1 MYMVY
6 GEGLELIGRNFGVC
20 DDILEIIAIELA
32 HIYKRDSVKLFE
44 TLTSHM
50 RYSHRHRRGIICGES
65 GWHRDLN
72 NKLFLPGSKYRY
84 RGTYWPTVY
93 RATLSH
99 WGICDNIISHNN
111 SRADLI
117 KVLDDN
123 DIKYKKAYNRV
134 KMTQLLL
141 SRGCV
146 NN

>member
-50 RYSHRHRRGIICGES
+50 RYSHRHRTMYK
-65 GWHRDLN
+65 GWHKELN

-84 RGTYWPTVY
+84 RGTYWPTIH
-93 RATLSH
+93 RTTLSH
-99 WGICDNIISHNN
+99 WGICDHLISHTN
-111 SRADLI
+111 SRAELI

-134 KMTQLLL
+134 KLVHLLM
-141 SRGCV
+141 SHGCV